1 MAMKK
6 LFPSVK
12 RHPLHKGLAFF
23 FFLALSLSSP
33 PSLNAETVGLQELLD
48 NAESATGSEQLLEL
62 IEDLKKNRIPINKAD
77 ADELRQLPWLTVADA
92 EAILNY
98 RRNKGQILSRQELEP
113 IIGKFKSSC
122 IDPYLS
128 YEKLQS
134 SSEKKL
140 SEPLDMTLYS
150 RFFSEIPKR
159 KGIIKGTY
167 GGENYKLYDRFQ
179 LSTHHVNVSLLQEK
193 DIGEPDIADFKSW
206 SINFCDL
213 GVIKSAVVGNYK
225 LNVAQG
231 LLIGQSRFFS
241 KGSDPT
247 GSVRL
252 SSKLLS
258 PYTSSGET
266 GFLQGAATTL
276 KLDPFEITTF
286 YSANH
291 VDGIINKAGVITSFD
306 QSGYHRTKLQ
316 ISRKDNLVEKLYGAS
331 LLYHYQSGD
340 LSGKT
345 GGTVLSYRYPAPFD
359 ELQPDV
365 VSSTISSSTLYSVQ
379 TDLTLGHASL
389 FAEASLSRQPKDAS
403 WVAGAEFEP
412 FQGINTVAAFR
423 CYGEQYYSP
432 FAGAFAERGDGASNE
447 KGLYLGLNARISDHL
462 SFGAYHD
469 RFTFPV
475 LDPTHSNYSSDG
487 NDSRLSFTWRQS
499 PSFTW
504 ALQLQ
509 HKYKEEQSNQGSS
522 SRPIWRALPKIT
534 DRCRLDCD
542 INLSTRI
549 HLRSRGE
556 VKKVVKQ
563 YLVADKLFNGWLIY
577 QQAGYNTGQL
587 SLKGR
592 FTCFNTEDY
601 DAAIYA
607 YEDDLPLISSIGMYD
622 GRGKSLFLLAIWQVM
637 KQMKLAARYETTRY
651 SDRKVYSS
659 GNDERAT
666 SSPASY
672 TLGCLLSF

>member
-1 MAMKK
+1 MKQ

-12 RHPLHKGLAFF
+12 RHLLQKVVAFF
-23 FFLALSLSSP
+23 FFLALSVTSSLL
-33 PSLNAETVGLQELLD
+33 LNAETVGLQELLD
-48 NAESATGSEQLLEL
+48 NAESETGSEQLLEL
-62 IEDLKKNRIPINKAD
+62 IEDLKKNRIPLNKAD

-98 RRNKGQILSRQELEP
+98 RRNKGPILSRKELEP
-113 IIGKFKSSC
+113 IIGNYKTSC
-122 IDPYLS
+122 IDPYLQ
-128 YEKLQS
+128 YENRHS
-134 SSEKKL
+134 FSEKQL
-140 SEPLDMTLYS
+140 SEPLDLTLYS

-159 KGIIKGTY
+159 KGIITGTY
-167 GGENYKLYDRFQ
+167 GGENYKLYNRFQ
-179 LSTHHVNVSLLQEK
+179 LSTQHVKVSLLEEK
-193 DIGEPDIADFKSW
+193 DIGESDIADFTSM
-206 SINFCDL
+206 SINFSDL
-213 GVIKSAVVGNYK
+213 GVIKSAVLGNYK

-231 LLIGQSRFFS
+231 LLIGQSRYYS

-247 GSVRL
+247 GSIRL
-252 SSKLLS
+252 PSKLLS

-291 VDGIINKAGVITSFD
+291 VDAIINKDGVITSFD
-306 QSGYHRTKLQ
+306 QSGYHRAQYQ
-316 ISRKDNLVEKLYGAS
+316 INRKDNLVEKLYGAS
-331 LLYHYQSGD
+331 LLYHYQSGN

-345 GGTVLSYRYPAPFD
+345 GGTVLSYRYPVPLD
-359 ELQPDV
+359 ELEPDAPA
-365 VSSTISSSTLYSVQ
+365 STISSSNLYSLQ
-379 TDLTLGHASL
+379 TDITLGHASL
-389 FAEASLSRQPKDAS
+389 FAEAALSRQPHDAS
-403 WVAGAEFEP
+403 WVAGVEYEP
-412 FQGINTVAAFR
+412 FHGINTVAAFR
-423 CYGEQYYSP
+423 CYGEHYYSP

-447 KGLYLGLNARISDHL
+447 KGLYLGLNTRISDQL

-469 RFTFPV
+469 RFTFPL
-475 LDPTHSNYSSDG
+475 LDTHCQYPSNG
-487 NDSRLSFTWRQS
+487 NDSRLSLIWQQSPLFTW
-499 PSFTW
+499 T
-504 ALQLQ
+504 LQLQ

-522 SRPIWRALPKIT
+522 SHPIWTPLPKIS

-542 INLSTRI
+542 INLSTQI

-563 YLVADKLFNGWLIY
+563 YLAEDRVFNGWLIY

-587 SLKGR
+587 SVKGR

-601 DAAIYA
+601 DAALYA
-607 YEDDLPLISSIGMYD
+607 YEDDLPLTSSIGMYD
-622 GRGKSLFLLAIWQVM
+622 GRGKTFFLLVTWQAM
-637 KQMKLAARYETTRY
+637 KQMKLAARYESAWY

-672 TLGCLLSF
+672 TLGCLLTF

>member
-1 MAMKK
+1 MKQ
-6 LFPSVK
+6 LFTPVK
-12 RHPLHKGLAFF
+12 RHLLQKVMAFF
-23 FFLALSLSSP
+23 FLLILYLSCSP
-33 PSLNAETVGLQELLD
+33 PLNAETDGLQELLE
-48 NAESATGSEQLLEL
+48 NAESETGSEQLLEL
-62 IEDLKKNRIPINKAD
+62 IEDLKKNRIPLNKAD

-98 RRNKGQILSRQELEP
+98 RRNKGPILSRQELEP
-113 IIGKFKSSC
+113 IIGKYKASC
-122 IDPYLS
+122 IDPYLQ
-128 YEKLQS
+128 YEKQQS
-134 SSEKKL
+134 FSGKQL
-140 SEPLDMTLYS
+140 SKPLDLTLYS
-150 RFFSEIPKR
+150 RFFSEIPR
-159 KGIIKGTY
+159 RHGIINGTY
-167 GGENYKLYDRFQ
+167 GGENYKLYNRLQ
-179 LSTHHVNVSLLQEK
+179 LSTPHVKLSLLEEK
-193 DIGEPDIADFKSW
+193 DIGEPDIADFSSV

-213 GVIKSAVVGNYK
+213 GVIQSAVLGNYK

-231 LLIGQSRFFS
+231 LLIGQSRFYS

-247 GSVRL
+247 GTLRL
-252 SSKLLS
+252 PSILLS

-291 VDGIINKAGVITSFD
+291 VDGIINKYGVITSFD
-306 QSGYHRTKLQ
+306 QSGYHRAQYQ

-345 GGTVLSYRYPAPFD
+345 GGTVLSYRYPVPLD
-359 ELQPDV
+359 ELEPDV
-365 VSSTISSSTLYSVQ
+365 IPSTISSSTLYSVQ

-389 FAEASLSRQPKDAS
+389 FAEAALSSQPKDAS
-403 WVAGAEFEP
+403 WVAGVEFEP
-412 FQGINTVAAFR
+412 LQGLNTVAAFR
-423 CYGEQYYSP
+423 CYGEHYYSP

-447 KGLYLGLNARISDHL
+447 KGLYLGLNARISDRL
-462 SFGAYHD
+462 SLGAYHD
-469 RFTFPV
+469 RFTFPS
-475 LDPTHSNYSSDG
+475 LDTHCQYPSDG

-499 PSFTW
+499 PTFTW
-504 ALQLQ
+504 SLQLQ

-522 SRPIWRALPKIT
+522 SHPIWTPLPKIS

-563 YLVADKLFNGWLIY
+563 YLAADRLFNGWLIY

-587 SLKGR
+587 SVKGR
-592 FTCFNTEDY
+592 LTCFNTEDY

-607 YEDDLPLISSIGMYD
+607 YEDDLPLTSSLGVYD
-622 GRGKSLFLLAIWQVM
+622 GRGKSFFLLATWQVM
-637 KQMKLAARYETTRY
+637 KQMKLAARYETTWY
-651 SDRKVYSS
+651 SDRTVS
-659 GNDERAT
+659 GSNVNDQRAT

-672 TLGCLLSF
+672 TLGCLLTF